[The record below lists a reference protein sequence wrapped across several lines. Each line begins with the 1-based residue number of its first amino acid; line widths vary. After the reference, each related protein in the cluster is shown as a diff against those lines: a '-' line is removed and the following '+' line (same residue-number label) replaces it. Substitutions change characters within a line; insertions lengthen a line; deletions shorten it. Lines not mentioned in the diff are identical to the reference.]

1 MAEIIRFTVP
11 VDLSNYTLVIPS
23 ISVGNVPQLTI
34 DLIIS
39 THNLTKAAT
48 LWHPAVIPSVGSDPY
63 NEDTS
68 DICTESEMYINSNL
82 KIAVIQLRSGI
93 ELKYAAKFINYLKT
107 AISSFHLKDVVILG
121 STFAYELHN
130 INSGHFRY
138 ISNQPVEDV
147 MEQLNILPMEQDDNG
162 IYALHGAGITS
173 RMFEAFNTVVK
184 CTALIKYVSE
194 GDNRPDAYSLLEILY
209 KYIEN
214 LRNENITNIKLPTSW
229 KYVFGNPPPTGI
241 Y

>member
-1 MAEIIRFTVP
+1 MIEIIRFTVP

-23 ISVGNVPQLTI
+23 VSVGNVPQLTV
-34 DLIIS
+34 DLLIS
-39 THNLTKAAT
+39 THNLTKVGT

-63 NEDTS
+63 SEDTS
-68 DICTESEMYINSNL
+68 NICTESEIYASSNL
-82 KIAVIQLRSGI
+82 HLAVIQLRSGI
-93 ELKYAAKFINYLKT
+93 ELKFAVKFLNDLKA
-107 AISSFHLKDVVILG
+107 AISSYRLKDVVILG

-138 ISNQPVEDV
+138 ISNQPVVSV
-147 MEQLNILPMEQDDNG
+147 MEKLSILPMEQDENG
-162 IYALHGAGITS
+162 KYVLHGAGVTL
-173 RMFEAFNTVVK
+173 RMFEVLNSALK
-184 CTALIKYVSE
+184 CTVLIKYVSE

-209 KYIEN
+209 KYVEN
-214 LRNENITNIKLPTSW
+214 LHNENMSNLKIPTSW